1 MMSDKDLDGQ
11 PQDVELQE
19 TPVVEKDITPELA
32 DDGVIVDSMEQRIIE
47 LEEALAKS
55 EAKVAAQQD
64 GVLRGRADIENMRR
78 RVSIDVEKAH
88 KFALNK
94 FASELLPV
102 VDNLDRALSSI
113 DKDSEEFKSIIEGIE
128 MTLNS
133 FTAALDKSGVKQIN
147 PVGEIFNPELH
158 QAMTMI
164 EVPGA
169 EPNSVIDCMQKG
181 YELNGRLL
189 RPAMVVVAKPAPL
202 DTKA

>member
-1 MMSDKDLDGQ
+1 MSDKDLDGQ

>member
-1 MMSDKDLDGQ
+1 MSDKDLDGQ

-47 LEEALAKS
+47 LELALAKS
-55 EAKVAAQQD
+55 EEKVAAQQD

-113 DKDSEEFKSIIEGIE
+113 DKDNEEFKSIIEGIE

-133 FTAALDKSGVKQIN
+133 FTTALDKSGVKQIN